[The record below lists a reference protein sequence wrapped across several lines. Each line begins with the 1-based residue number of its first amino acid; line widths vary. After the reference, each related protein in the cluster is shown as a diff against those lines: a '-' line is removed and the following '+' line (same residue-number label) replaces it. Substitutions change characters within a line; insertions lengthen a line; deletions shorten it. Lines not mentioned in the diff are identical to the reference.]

1 MRRTVK
7 QVARASGV
15 SVRTLH
21 HYDAIGL
28 LKPAEIGGNG
38 YRYYGRDELLR
49 LQQILFF
56 RELGF
61 SLPAIA
67 TALDDPA
74 FDLKP
79 ALLDHREA
87 LARERC
93 RLARLIR
100 TIDQT
105 INTLDEE
112 TAMKDEALFEGF
124 SAEKQAASEAYVVE
138 RYGADAETAIEAGK
152 ARMVQWSEA
161 DKKAFL
167 EEIGSIEAELAD
179 AMADGA
185 GYDSDRVRESL
196 KRHHAWVARSWPQP
210 PSADAYAGL
219 ADLYLEHPDFV
230 ARYEAIRP
238 GFARWLADAMRAYAR
253 DRLA

>member
-7 QVARASGV
+7 QVAKASGV
-15 SVRTLH
+15 SVRALH

-28 LKPAEIGGNG
+28 LRPAEVGGNG
-38 YRYYGRDELLR
+38 YRYYGRAELLR

-61 SLPAIA
+61 GLSAIA

-74 FDLKP
+74 FDLRT
-79 ALLDHREA
+79 ALLGHREA
-87 LARERC
+87 LVRERD

-105 INTLDEE
+105 VTTLDEE
-112 TAMKDEALFEGF
+112 TAMKDEALFDGF
-124 SAEKQAASEAYVVE
+124 PAEKQAEYEATIVE
-138 RYGADAETAIEAGK
+138 RYGPDAEKAIETGK
-152 ARMVQWSEA
+152 ARMAQWSDA
-161 DKKAFL
+161 DKRTFL
-167 EEIGSIEAELAD
+167 EEIASIEADLAE
-179 AMADGA
+179 AMAQGA
-185 GYDSDRVRESL
+185 AFASDRVRGGL
-196 KRHHAWVARSWPQP
+196 MRHHAWVARSWPEP

-238 GFARWLADAMRAYAR
+238 GFGRWLADAMRAYAR
-253 DRLA
+253 EELA